1 MKNNMSAKGHL
12 KIKWLETLVISF
24 VVFGVIWYLLSGI
37 PTYSN
42 QEDETREEHIYVS
55 FHDESDLS
63 GLDKT
68 E

>member
-1 MKNNMSAKGHL
+1 MSAKGHL

-24 VVFGVIWYLLSGI
+24 VVFVMIWYLLSGI

-42 QEDETREEHIYVS
+42 QEDETREEHTYVS
-55 FHDESDLS
+55 FPDESDLS